1 MFVKFYTFLK
11 NTVNN
16 LNTNHEGMYQ
26 NINYCMLTH
35 PSGFPFMFP
44 RGLDCTLS
52 NLQVD

>member
-26 NINYCMLTH
+26 NINYCMPTH
-35 PSGFPFMFP
+35 PSEYSPSCFQEGWTVP
-44 RGLDCTLS
+44 
-52 NLQVD
+52 